1 MDEQDF
7 EDRILANFDEAEN
20 LIGYSFTGVREL
32 ILDYGA
38 VETAKMLLTIDG
50 VLKQHG
56 GFQVL
61 AAHDL
66 EHLSVEQAVIDFADT
81 TLFTAA
87 EIGTAKARLA
97 LHKRKKDRDQGAA

>member
-20 LIGYSFTGVREL
+20 LIGYSFTGLREL
-32 ILDYGA
+32 ILDHGA

-66 EHLSVEQAVIDFADT
+66 EHFSVEQAVIEFADT
-81 TLFTAA
+81 GLFTMM
-87 EIGTAKARLA
+87 EIGTAKSRLA
-97 LHKRKKDRDQGAA
+97 ISLRKKST